1 MVTDEQV
8 RRLRKLSNTEK
19 NQEIAALK
27 AGMDPTT
34 ARRYLGLER
43 LPSELK
49 KERPW
54 RTREDPFGEVWDAV
68 QQQIQESP
76 GLEAKTLFEW
86 LQREYPGRFS
96 DGQIRTLQR
105 RIKLWRVTE
114 GPAQE
119 VYFGQKHT
127 PGRLCASDFTHMTEL
142 GITLEGQTFEHLV
155 YHFVLTY
162 SNWETGTICYSE
174 SLVSLSEGWQNA
186 VWELGAVAAEH
197 RTDSLSS
204 AVNNMSNLEEF
215 NRRYQ
220 GVMTYYGVKPQ
231 HTNPASPNENGDSEQ
246 SHHRF
251 KRAVEQA
258 LLLRGSREFGCLAE
272 YAQFLKDVFAQR
284 NAGRRARLAEEIAV
298 MGELPARRM
307 ESAKRERV
315 KVDSGSLI
323 HVERNAYSV
332 NSRLI
337 GAQVEARLYLDHVEV
352 WYGQRK
358 VEDLPRLRGR
368 GKHRIDYRHI
378 IEWLVRKPGAFE
390 NYRYQQDLF
399 PASRFRMAYDAVK
412 DTTPNRSSK
421 EYLNILNLAA
431 EAGEVAVDEALR
443 ELLEGNAET
452 VITVELIGEVLAQ
465 LDTIPPVTMVNVAP
479 VDLASFDQL
488 CTEMG
493 CGNEC
498 GR

>member
-19 NQEIAALK
+19 NQEIAASK

-43 LPSELK
+43 LPSELR
-49 KERPW
+49 KERLW

-68 QQQIQESP
+68 QRQIQESP

-105 RIKLWRVTE
+105 RIKIWRVTE

-142 GITLEGQTFEHLV
+142 GITLGGQTFEHLV

-174 SLVSLSEGWQNA
+174 SLESLSEGWQNA

-220 GVMTYYGVKPQ
+220 GVMQYYGVKPQ
-231 HTNPASPNENGDSEQ
+231 HTNPASPNENGDAEQ

-258 LLLRGSREFGCLAE
+258 LLLRGSREFGSRAE
-272 YAQFLKDVFAQR
+272 YGQFLQDLFARR
-284 NAGRRARLAEEIAV
+284 NGGRRARLAEELAV
-298 MGELPARRM
+298 MRELPARRM

-323 HVERNAYSV
+323 HVERNSYSV

-337 GAQVEARLYLDHVEV
+337 GARVEARSYLDHVEV

-390 NYRYQQDLF
+390 NYRYQEDLF
-399 PASRFRMAYDAVK
+399 PTSRFRMAYDALK
-412 DTTPNRSSK
+412 ETTPSRSSK
-421 EYLNILNLAA
+421 EYVKILKLAA
-431 EAGEVAVDEALR
+431 EAGEVQVDEALR
-443 ELLEGNAET
+443 ELLERKAET
-452 VITVELIGEVLAQ
+452 VITVESIGEVLAK
-465 LDTIPPVTMVNVAP
+465 LDTIPPVTLVEVAP

-488 CTEMG
+488 CTAMG
-493 CGNEC
+493 V
-498 GR
+498 RQ

>member
-19 NQEIAALK
+19 NQEIAAAK

-49 KERPW
+49 KERSW
-54 RTREDPFGEVWDAV
+54 RTREDPFGEVWEAV
-68 QQQIQESP
+68 QRQIQESP

-119 VYFGQKHT
+119 VFFGQKHV
-127 PGRLCASDFTHMTEL
+127 PGRLCASDFTHMKEL
-142 GITLEGQTFEHLV
+142 GIRLGGQTFEHLV

-174 SLVSLSEGWQNA
+174 SLESLSEGWQNA

-215 NRRYQ
+215 NQRYE
-220 GVMTYYGVKPQ
+220 GLMRYYGVKPQ
-231 HTNPASPNENGDSEQ
+231 HTNPVSPNENGDAEQ

-251 KRAVEQA
+251 KRAVEQT
-258 LLLRGSREFGCLAE
+258 LLLRGSRDFGSLTE
-272 YAQFLKDVFAQR
+272 YAQFLKALFVQR
-284 NAGRRARLAEEIAV
+284 NAGRRTRLAEELAV
-298 MGELPARRM
+298 MRELPARRM

-315 KVDSGSLI
+315 RVDSGSLI
-323 HVERNAYSV
+323 HVERNSYSV

-337 GAQVEARLYLDHVEV
+337 GAQVEARAYLDHVEV

-358 VEDLPRLRGR
+358 VEDLARLRGR
-368 GKHRIDYRHI
+368 NKHRIDYRHI
-378 IEWLVRKPGAFE
+378 IEWLMRKPGALE
-390 NYRYQQDLF
+390 NYRYREDLF
-399 PASRFRMAYDAVK
+399 PTSRFRMAYDALQESM
-412 DTTPNRSSK
+412 PSQFSK
-421 EYLNILNLAA
+421 EYLKILKLAA
-431 EAGEVAVDEALR
+431 ERGEVQVDEALR
-443 ELLEGNAET
+443 ALLEGKAEAA
-452 VITVELIGEVLAQ
+452 ITAESIAALLAK
-465 LDTIPPVTMVNVAP
+465 LDTIAPVTMVAVAP
-479 VDLASFDQL
+479 VDLSSLDQL
-488 CTEMG
+488 CPEMG
-493 CGNEC
+493 V
-498 GR
+498 RP

>member
-8 RRLRKLSNTEK
+8 RRLRKLSNTEN
-19 NQEIAALK
+19 NQEIAAAK

-34 ARRYLGLER
+34 ARRYRKLER
-43 LPSELK
+43 LPSEVK
-49 KERPW
+49 KQRLW
-54 RTREDPFGEVWDAV
+54 RTREDPFSEVWEAV
-68 QQQIQESP
+68 EEQIEESP

-119 VYFGQKHT
+119 VYFGQVHV

-142 GITLEGQTFEHLV
+142 GIRLAGQTLEHLV

-174 SLVSLSEGWQNA
+174 SLESLSEGWQNA
-186 VWELGAVAAEH
+186 VWELGAVAVWH

-204 AVNNMSNLEEF
+204 AVNNMSNREEF
-215 NRRYQ
+215 NRRYEA
-220 GVMTYYGVKPQ
+220 VMWYYGVQPR
-231 HTNPASPNENGDSEQ
+231 HTNPASPNENGDCEQ

-258 LLLRGSREFGCLAE
+258 LLLRGSRDFISMAE
-272 YAQFLKDVFAQR
+272 YTQFLKDLFAQR
-284 NAGRRARLAEEIAV
+284 NAGRRARLAEELAV
-298 MGELPARRM
+298 MRELPERRM

-337 GAQVEARLYLDHVEV
+337 GAQVEARMYLDHVEV

-378 IEWLVRKPGAFE
+378 IEWLVRKPGAFD
-390 NYRYQQDLF
+390 NYRYQEDLF
-399 PASRFRMAYDAVK
+399 PTSRFRMAYDGLRES
-412 DTTPNRSSK
+412 TPGRASK
-421 EYLNILNLAA
+421 EYLKILRLAA
-431 EAGEVAVDEALR
+431 EMGEVPVDQALR
-443 ELLEGNAET
+443 ELLAREAEV
-452 VITVELIGEVLAQ
+452 VITVESIGALLAQ
-465 LDTIPPVTMVNVAP
+465 LDTIQPVTMVEVAL

-488 CTEMG
+488 CPEMLV
-493 CGNEC
+493 
-498 GR
+498 RQ

>member
-19 NQEIAALK
+19 NQEIAAAK

-49 KERPW
+49 KERAW
-54 RTREDPFGEVWDAV
+54 RTREDPFGEVWGAV
-68 QQQIQESP
+68 QRQIEESP

-119 VYFGQKHT
+119 VYFGQVHV

-142 GITLEGQTFEHLV
+142 GITLAGQTFEHLI
-155 YHFVLTY
+155 YHFVLPY

-174 SLVSLSEGWQNA
+174 SLESLSEGWQNA

-215 NRRYQ
+215 NWRYE
-220 GVMTYYGVKPQ
+220 GVMRYYGVKPQ
-231 HTNPASPNENGDSEQ
+231 HTNPASPNENGDAEQ

-258 LLLRGSREFGCLAE
+258 LLLRGSRDFGNLAE
-272 YAQFLKDVFAQR
+272 YGQFLKDLFAQR
-284 NAGRRARLAEEIAV
+284 NAGRRPRLAEEIAV
-298 MGELPARRM
+298 MRELPARRM

-315 KVDSGSLI
+315 RVDSGSLI
-323 HVERNAYSV
+323 HVERNSYSV

-337 GAQVEARLYLDHVEV
+337 GAQVEARLYLNHIEV

-358 VEDLPRLRGR
+358 MEDLPRLRGR

-390 NYRYQQDLF
+390 NYRYQEDLF
-399 PASRFRMAYDAVK
+399 PTSRFRMAYDALRES
-412 DTTPNRSSK
+412 TPLRASK
-421 EYLNILNLAA
+421 EYLKILKLAV
-431 EAGEVAVDEALR
+431 EAGEVQVDRALR
-443 ELLEGNAET
+443 ELLGEKAEAA
-452 VITVELIGEVLAQ
+452 ITAEAIGAVLIQ
-465 LDTIPPVTMVNVAP
+465 LDTIAPVTMVEVAP
-479 VDLASFDQL
+479 VDLAGFDQL
-488 CTEMG
+488 CTAMAV
-493 CGNEC
+493 
-498 GR
+498 RQ

>member
-19 NQEIAALK
+19 NQEIAAAK

-34 ARRYLGLER
+34 ARRYRNLER

-49 KERPW
+49 KERLW
-54 RTREDPFGEVWDAV
+54 RTREDPFGEVWGAV
-68 QQQIQESP
+68 QKQMEESP

-86 LQREYPGRFS
+86 LQREHPGQFS

-119 VYFGQKHT
+119 VYFGQVHV

-142 GITLEGQTFEHLV
+142 GITLAGQTFEHLV

-174 SLVSLSEGWQNA
+174 SLESLSEGWQNA

-215 NRRYQ
+215 NRRYE
-220 GVMTYYGVKPQ
+220 GVMRYYGVKPQ
-231 HTNPASPNENGDSEQ
+231 HTNPASPNENGDCEQ

-258 LLLRGSREFGCLAE
+258 LLLRGSRDFQSMVE
-272 YAQFLKDVFAQR
+272 YAQFLKDLFAQR
-284 NAGRRARLAEEIAV
+284 NAGRRARLAEEMAV
-298 MGELPARRM
+298 MRELPARRM

-323 HVERNAYSV
+323 HVERNSYSV

-337 GAQVEARLYLDHVEV
+337 GAQVEARLYLDRVEV
-352 WYGQRK
+352 WYGQKK

-390 NYRYQQDLF
+390 NYRYQEDLF
-399 PASRFRMAYDAVK
+399 PTSRFRMAYDALQES
-412 DTTPNRSSK
+412 TPLRASK
-421 EYLNILNLAA
+421 EYLKILKLAA
-431 EAGEVAVDEALR
+431 EIGEVQVDEALR
-443 ELLEGNAET
+443 ELLAGAED
-452 VITVELIGEVLAQ
+452 VAITVESIGEVLAQ
-465 LDTIPPVTMVNVAP
+465 LETIAPVTMVEVTL

-488 CTEMG
+488 CTEMAV
-493 CGNEC
+493 
-498 GR
+498 RQ

>member
-1 MVTDEQV
+1 M
-8 RRLRKLSNTEK
+8 SNTEK
-19 NQEIAALK
+19 NQEIASSK

-54 RTREDPFGEVWDAV
+54 RTREDPFGEVWEAV
-68 QQQIQESP
+68 QRQIQESP

-86 LQREYPGRFS
+86 LQREYPGQFS

-119 VYFGQKHT
+119 VYFGQKHV
-127 PGRLCASDFTHMTEL
+127 PGRLCASDFTHMKEL
-142 GITLEGQTFEHLV
+142 GITLAGQTFEHLV

-174 SLVSLSEGWQNA
+174 SLESLSEGWQNA
-186 VWELGAVAAEH
+186 VWELGAVATEH

-215 NRRYQ
+215 NPRYE
-220 GVMTYYGVKPQ
+220 GLMRYYGVKPQ
-231 HTNPASPNENGDSEQ
+231 HTNPVSPNENGDAEQ

-251 KRAVEQA
+251 KRAVKQT
-258 LLLRGSREFGCLAE
+258 LLLRGSRDFGSLAE
-272 YAQFLKDVFAQR
+272 YAQFLKALFAQR
-284 NAGRRARLAEEIAV
+284 NAGRRARVAEELAV
-298 MGELPARRM
+298 MRELPARRM

-315 KVDSGSLI
+315 RVDSGSLI
-323 HVERNAYSV
+323 HVERNSYSV

-337 GAQVEARLYLDHVEV
+337 GTQVEARTYLDHVEV

-358 VEDLPRLRGR
+358 VADLARLRGR
-368 GKHRIDYRHI
+368 NKHRIDYRHI
-378 IEWLVRKPGAFE
+378 IEWLMRKPGAFE
-390 NYRYQQDLF
+390 NYRYREDLF
-399 PASRFRMAYDAVK
+399 PTSRFRMAYDALQE
-412 DTTPNRSSK
+412 TMPSRFSK
-421 EYLNILNLAA
+421 EYLKILKLAA
-431 EAGEVAVDEALR
+431 EQGEVQVDDALR
-443 ELLEGNAET
+443 ALLEGKPEAAITAES
-452 VITVELIGEVLAQ
+452 IAALLAT
-465 LDTIPPVTMVNVAP
+465 LDTIAPVTMVEVAP
-479 VDLASFDQL
+479 VDLAGFDQL
-488 CTEMG
+488 CPEMG
-493 CGNEC
+493 V
-498 GR
+498 RQ